1 MLFTRNYRGF
11 NRINMN
17 YKLVII
23 ILCIFIVSLL
33 NSRLIFVNAN
43 DYENSS
49 YHEQQYIS
57 YETNLEFLLNPN
69 SADYKYYFDKYI
81 TNVYIK
87 RKMDLYIQENGNEI
101 FVYYK
106 SKLDKITE

>member
-1 MLFTRNYRGF
+1 MFDTPKEVVE
-11 NRINMN
+11 M
-17 YKLVII
+17 
-23 ILCIFIVSLL
+23 
-33 NSRLIFVNAN
+33 A
-43 DYENSS
+43 
-49 YHEQQYIS
+49 
-57 YETNLEFLLNPN
+57 
-69 SADYKYYFDKYI
+69 KYYFDKYI